1 MAPKQRTPKVT
12 RNPYLIRRIGKY
24 SRFKM
29 YHKRGIWAIK
39 AKNGGAFPYHE
50 KKHAADAPAV
60 KPPKFYP
67 ADDVKKPL
75 VNKHKPQQ
83 LSSGLLLVTAFEEL
97 NHPEFAEEELTAVYR
112 LTLTPRRHLL
122 ATHPELEP
130 ITSAI
135 EAKNSGKVG
144 VAEGYKPLPKF
155 SECAKEPLLDINM
168 NDFTELWLISWPKDQ
183 NPYFSQEVSLKLG
196 PDGELGSFV
205 DPSGKEYDL

>member
-75 VNKHKPQQ
+75 VNKHKPQVHKTQGKRVVFLKQ

-130 ITSAI
+130 ITSA
-135 EAKNSGKVG
+135 V
-144 VAEGYKPLPKF
+144 
-155 SECAKEPLLDINM
+155 
-168 NDFTELWLISWPKDQ
+168 
-183 NPYFSQEVSLKLG
+183 
-196 PDGELGSFV
+196 
-205 DPSGKEYDL
+205 